1 MLYRFEFSW
10 PRSFLARLSSFIATP
25 PGFRLCSLV
34 LGCCLVGIAGLAALT
49 GCAVGPD
56 FQAPKV
62 LVPAAWRGAQTPPNN
77 QPGAAAVDRSVTASS
92 PMELIGWWQSFDD
105 PVLNSLVERAIAANL
120 DLALARSRV
129 RQARASRGVA
139 FAGLWPEVD
148 ATGSY
153 RRSYSGSSPSVGSAT
168 DSSSNAASGSGS
180 SDSGGQDLF
189 RAGLD
194 AAWEL
199 DVFGGKRRNVEAA
212 EADLEAAVE
221 NRRDVLVSLAAEVG
235 SNYVALRSLQQQLII
250 AHNNLKTQRH
260 SAEIARKRFEAGFVS
275 GLDVASANAQVATL
289 EAQVPALESSIQAT
303 IFSIA
308 VLLGQDPGALVVELT
323 SPETIPVTPPTIPV
337 GLPSEL
343 LLRRPDI
350 RKAEAQFHAATAR
363 IGVATAD
370 LFPKFSLTGSMGL
383 SSVDLASFANWSSRF
398 WSMGPTVTWS
408 IFDAGRIRS
417 NIEVQNALQEQA
429 LLTYRTTVL
438 TALKEVETALVAYAK
453 EQERRR
459 ALSVAVEQNRRAV
472 DLAEKLYVAGKTDYL
487 NVLTAQRSLFLTE
500 EALVQ
505 STRSLS
511 ANLIA
516 LYKALGGGWQDQ
528 VGND

>member
-1 MLYRFEFSW
+1 MLQNFELLFRRRASAS
-10 PRSFLARLSSFIATP
+10 PRPFLRLSP
-25 PGFRLCSLV
+25 RLRLSALALV
-34 LGCCLVGIAGLAALT
+34 CYLAAIAGLAGLT

-56 FQAPKV
+56 FHAPRI
-62 LVPAAWRGAQTPPNN
+62 LVPSQWLGTKATPND
-77 QPGAAAVDRSVTASS
+77 QPGASAADTSVTSSS
-92 PMELIGWWQSFDD
+92 PIELVGWWRSFDD
-105 PVLNSLVERAIAANL
+105 PVLDSLVERALLCNL

-139 FAGLWPEVD
+139 SAGLWPEVD
-148 ATGSY
+148 VSASY
-153 RRSYSGSSPSVGSAT
+153 RRSYAGSSSAAGSAT
-168 DSSSNAASGSGS
+168 GNSSSAVGGS
-180 SDSGGQDLF
+180 SADSGGQDLF

-212 EADLEAAVE
+212 AADVEAAME
-221 NRRDVLVSLAAEVG
+221 NRRGVLVSLAAEVG

-250 AHNNLKTQRH
+250 AHSNLQTQRH

-303 IFSIA
+303 TYSIA
-308 VLLGQDPGALVVELT
+308 VLLGQDPGALVAELA
-323 SPETIPVTPPTIPV
+323 SPESIPVTPPTIPV

-350 RKAEAQFHAATAR
+350 RKAEADLHAATAR

-370 LFPKFSLTGSMGL
+370 LFPKFSLTGSMGF
-383 SSVDLASFANWSSRF
+383 SSADLASFANWGSRF

-429 LLTYRTTVL
+429 LLTYQATVL

-459 ALSVAVEQNRRAV
+459 ALTVAVEQNRKAV

-505 STRSLS
+505 STRSLA

-516 LYKALGGGWQDQ
+516 LYKALGGGWEEQ
-528 VGND
+528 VGTD

>member
-1 MLYRFEFSW
+1 
-10 PRSFLARLSSFIATP
+10 
-25 PGFRLCSLV
+25 
-34 LGCCLVGIAGLAALT
+34 
-49 GCAVGPD
+49 
-56 FQAPKV
+56 
-62 LVPAAWRGAQTPPNN
+62 
-77 QPGAAAVDRSVTASS
+77 
-92 PMELIGWWQSFDD
+92 
-105 PVLNSLVERAIAANL
+105 
-120 DLALARSRV
+120 
-129 RQARASRGVA
+129 
-139 FAGLWPEVD
+139 
-148 ATGSY
+148 
-153 RRSYSGSSPSVGSAT
+153 
-168 DSSSNAASGSGS
+168 
-180 SDSGGQDLF
+180 
-189 RAGLD
+189 LD

-212 EADLEAAVE
+212 EADLDAAVE

-323 SPETIPVTPPTIPV
+323 SPATIPVTPPTIPV

-516 LYKALGGGWQDQ
+516 LYKALGGGWQEQ